1 MTKRSRRHQS
11 RTTPAAPMSCA
22 AIRCHF
28 RNMLKPT
35 LMQIAYPSPEAAG
48 MMCRRLL
55 QAPLLI
61 LDVEA
66 NGARHASEIVEI
78 GLMDEKGSVV
88 YHSLVQANQAST
100 PHAFAVHGIPQSAL
114 RDAPTFEE
122 IWPKVRDLLLSRPVI
137 SFDIRSDLAFLTQT
151 LARHGIVE
159 PRLAELKLQCAML
172 LYRAYRQSP
181 QCIGLKQACEEI
193 GIDANQRHRVI
204 DDCRMT
210 LGLLE
215 SMAKGRVVAPIA
227 SLNPA
232 AGSLGDC

>member
-1 MTKRSRRHQS
+1 M
-11 RTTPAAPMSCA
+11 
-22 AIRCHF
+22 
-28 RNMLKPT
+28 
-35 LMQIAYPSPEAAG
+35 
-48 MMCRRLL
+48 
-55 QAPLLI
+55 
-61 LDVEA
+61 
-66 NGARHASEIVEI
+66 
-78 GLMDEKGSVV
+78 
-88 YHSLVQANQAST
+88 
-100 PHAFAVHGIPQSAL
+100 
-114 RDAPTFEE
+114 
-122 IWPKVRDLLLSRPVI
+122 LSRPVI

-181 QCIGLKQACEEI
+181 QCIGLKQACEEM

-210 LGLLE
+210 LALLE
-215 SMAKGRVVAPIA
+215 SMSEGRAVAPVA

>member
-1 MTKRSRRHQS
+1 MTKRSRRHPTRAAS
-11 RTTPAAPMSCA
+11 AAPMSCA

-28 RNMLKPT
+28 RNLLKPAF
-35 LMQIAYPSPEAAG
+35 MQIAYPSQEAAG
-48 MMCRRLL
+48 LMCRNLL

-78 GLMDEKGSVV
+78 GLINEKGDVV
-88 YHSLVQANQAST
+88 YHSLVQAKQAST
-100 PHAFAVHGIPQSAL
+100 PHAFAVHGIQQSAL
-114 RDAPTFEE
+114 RDAPTFEA
-122 IWPKVRDLLLSRPVI
+122 IWPQVRDLLLAHPVI

-151 LARHGIVE
+151 LAQHGIVE

-181 QCIGLKQACEEI
+181 QCIGLKQACEEL

-210 LGLLE
+210 LRLLE
-215 SMAKGRVVAPIA
+215 AMANGQAVMPAVP
-227 SLNPA
+227 LHPA
-232 AGSLGDC
+232 AGGLVHR